1 LVELVLHELV
11 DGGIRYEVARVSVGD
26 VEDGGGR
33 VDVLVV
39 IPEVDVD
46 WRLGS
51 EGEPP
56 AVEDAPGY
64 HAV

>member
-1 LVELVLHELV
+1 M
-11 DGGIRYEVARVSVGD
+11 DGGIRDEVARVSVGD
-26 VEDGGGR
+26 VEDGGGG

-39 IPEVDVD
+39 VPEVDVD
-46 WRLGS
+46 WRLGP
-51 EGEPP
+51 EGESP